1 MLLVD
6 PKEALQFKSYLIFP
20 IYGHLTRKPVL
31 SDFSPVL
38 TLPYPIREN
47 LVWKTDATLGFTIG
61 KHIATF
67 SVVCTLGYKNSCLNI
82 FTWSPN
88 ILYSKTLH

>member
-6 PKEALQFKSYLIFP
+6 TKEALQFKSYLNFP

-38 TLPYPIREN
+38 TPPYSIREN
-47 LVWKTDATLGFTIG
+47 LVRKTDTTLGFTIG

-67 SVVCTLGYKNSCLNI
+67 SVVCTLVYNSCLNI